1 MTETLDQQQ
10 LDWPTKR
17 VVATM
22 VGSLPMGGAVHN
34 TPVHAFAATP
44 QQLSFVDQA
53 KLHPQRHD
61 IDLGGF
67 LGFVI
72 DDVVT
77 SEEADQIVAASE
89 LFGFREEAPGI
100 STPPG
105 MRMNKSVH
113 WVADEGMLGP
123 IMSRIRDLLPQDIH
137 GNKLH
142 PRLSHRINMYRYNNN
157 DIFNQHVDGDWPGY
171 GLNESRDA
179 MVEWP
184 SDLRSCLTML
194 LYLNGPE
201 VGVVGGNTKLL
212 HSNGRW
218 VDVIP
223 KKGSA
228 LFFRHGFNPD
238 SVIHIGARVGGE
250 VPKYV
255 ARINVMYEG
264 VYR

>member
-1 MTETLDQQQ
+1 MAETLEQQE
-10 LDWPTKR
+10 LDWPAKR

-34 TPVHAFAATP
+34 TPVHAFATTP
-44 QQLSFVDQA
+44 EQLSFVQNTS
-53 KLHPQRHD
+53 LHPRRHD
-61 IDLGGF
+61 LDLGGF

-77 SEEADQIVAASE
+77 SEEADQIIAASE

-113 WVADEGMLGP
+113 WVADEGLLGP
-123 IMSRIRDLLPQDIH
+123 IMSRIQNLLPQEIS
-137 GNKLH
+137 GAKLY

-157 DIFNQHVDGDWPGY
+157 DVFNQHVDGDWPGY
-171 GLNESRDA
+171 GLDDDREK

-184 SDLRSCLTML
+184 VGLRSCLTML
-194 LYLNGPE
+194 LYLNGSE
-201 VGVVGGNTKLL
+201 EGVVGGHTRLL
-212 HSNGRW
+212 HGNGRW

-255 ARINVMYEG
+255 ARINVIYEG